1 VQTYRVSAWDIN
13 ANTLITEL
21 EVTDATYSVRLN
33 DAGEFQFK
41 LSLVDPQAKSLT
53 AVILG
58 LGDTEFKILITA
70 NENTLILYAGI
81 AWHTT
86 LASASNDLVVSGK
99 AMPSWFTQVVT
110 TKDYIT
116 SISPVTLMQNV
127 IADVQTQTGANLGIG
142 TRLQVTGTPANIT
155 PTYPKTQRTTVAQ
168 IIADMTAAITPGTGG
183 VDYYMQHAFVS
194 GAPQHNFVIAAPRAG
209 QSSATSNLFI
219 DLQSAFDWTWPKDAT
234 ASGNHIIV
242 VGGGSGNIQPWAE
255 ARAPY
260 AIGGAGQP
268 ILMEQVL
275 QYSKVS
281 TAPQL
286 QAIANGSIQMYGKPV
301 TVPTVTLPT
310 DYAPMPL
317 GSFQIGDD
325 VHLYS
330 EPSRHFPT
338 GKDEW
343 WRIVAY
349 TVALNNSGIST
360 MALTFN
366 RPPVY

>member
-1 VQTYRVSAWDIN
+1 
-13 ANTLITEL
+13 
-21 EVTDATYSVRLN
+21 
-33 DAGEFQFK
+33 
-41 LSLVDPQAKSLT
+41 
-53 AVILG
+53 
-58 LGDTEFKILITA
+58 
-70 NENTLILYAGI
+70 
-81 AWHTT
+81 
-86 LASASNDLVVSGK
+86 
-99 AMPSWFTQVVT
+99 MPSYFTQVVT

-127 IADVQTQTGANLGIG
+127 IADVQAQTGANLGIT
-142 TRLQVTGTPANIT
+142 TRLQVTGAPANIT
-155 PTYPKTQRTTVAQ
+155 PTYPQTQRTTVAQ

-194 GAPQHNFVIAAPRAG
+194 GAPQHTFVIAAPRAG
-209 QSSATSNLFI
+209 RSSATSNLFL
-219 DLQSAFDWTWPKDAT
+219 DLQAAFDWTWPKDAT

-242 VGGGSGNIQPWAE
+242 VGGGSGNIQPWAD
-255 ARAPY
+255 ARASY

-275 QYSKVS
+275 QYSSVS
-281 TAPQL
+281 TTAQL
-286 QAIANGSIQMYGKPV
+286 QAIANGQVQMLGKPL

-317 GSFQIGDD
+317 GSFNIGDD
-325 VHLYS
+325 VLLYS
-330 EPSRHFPT
+330 EPSIHFPT
-338 GKDEW
+338 GKSEW

-360 MALTFN
+360 MVLTFN